1 MENLTEDDIGAIADD
16 HMILKPI
23 KFSGHVTRLL
33 SGWCKEVPAI
43 DVGADLEALEVCRL
57 HHLNH
62 T

>member
-1 MENLTEDDIGAIADD
+1 MENLTEDDIGAITDD

-43 DVGADLEALEVCRL
+43 DVGADLEALEVRRL
-57 HHLNH
+57 HHLYH